1 MKRRLKIIDQ
11 IIRELKAARTIA
23 IAGHMRP
30 DGDCIGSELALAY
43 TLKNIGKKV
52 TVFNQ
57 DEVPEKLAFLDPSK
71 ILTGPRTPRPFDAV
85 VVVDCAN
92 FERMGA
98 ICDSISKRGTL
109 INIDHHGS
117 NTRYGDTNWIDAKS
131 ASSGELIY
139 RLLKQAKWPITAP
152 IADCLF
158 TAIST
163 DTGSFQYPTTQ
174 PSTYHTAAELVNR
187 GANLA
192 RICEEVYQSYPL
204 SRVKLQKHMYN
215 SFKLTQQNQV
225 AYFWLRQADYKKAGA
240 VPDES
245 EGLIDHIRDIQ
256 GVKIACLFEEI
267 EPEITRISLRSKLP
281 DVNASDIALTF
292 GGGGHQSAAGA
303 RVPGK
308 PSTVQRRVLAAVK
321 QALSATNRPR

>member
-1 MKRRLKIIDQ
+1 MKRRLKIVDQ
-11 IIRELKAARTIA
+11 IIRTLKAADTIA
-23 IAGHMRP
+23 VGGHMRP
-30 DGDCIGSELALAY
+30 DGDCIGSELAVAY
-43 TLKNIGKKV
+43 ALKNLGKKV

-57 DEVPEKLAFLDPSK
+57 DAMPEKLAFLDPGR
-71 ILTGPRTPRPFDAV
+71 ILRGPRKPRPYDAV
-85 VVVDCAN
+85 VVTDCAN
-92 FERMGA
+92 YERMGT
-98 ICDSISKRGTL
+98 ICDAVSRRETL

-117 NTRYGDTNWIDAKS
+117 NTRYGDINWIDSKS
-131 ASSGELIY
+131 ASSGELVY
-139 RLLKQAKWPITAP
+139 RLLKQANWPITAP

-163 DTGSFQYPTTQ
+163 DTGSFQYATTQ

-204 SRVKLQKHMYN
+204 SRVKLLKHMYN
-215 SFKLTQQNQV
+215 SFKLIEENQI
-225 AYFWLRQADYKKAGA
+225 AYFWVRQSDYRKAGA

-256 GVKIACLFEEI
+256 GVKVACLFEEI

-281 DVNASDIALTF
+281 DLDVSTIAVAF
-292 GGGGHQSAAGA
+292 GGGGHQSAAGS
-303 RVPGK
+303 RIPGK
-308 PSTVQRRVLAAVK
+308 QRTVQQRVLAAVK
-321 QALSATNRPR
+321 QALAASNSAA

>member
-11 IIRELKAARTIA
+11 IIDRLKSADTIA
-23 IAGHMRP
+23 VAGHMRP
-30 DGDCIGSELALAY
+30 DGDCLGSELAIAY
-43 TLKNIGKKV
+43 ALKNIGKKV

-57 DEVPEKLAFLDPSK
+57 DEMPEKLAFLDPGK
-71 ILTGPRTPRPFDAV
+71 ILQGTRKARHFDAV
-85 VVVDCAN
+85 VVTDCAN
-92 FERMGA
+92 YERMGTICNA
-98 ICDSISKRGTL
+98 ISQRELL

-117 NTRYGDTNWIDAKS
+117 NTRYGDLNWIDASS

-139 RLLKQAKWPITAP
+139 RLLQQANWTITAP

-174 PSTYHTAAELVNR
+174 PSTYHAAAELVNR

-215 SFKLTQQNQV
+215 SFKLIEQNQV

-240 VPDES
+240 EPDES

-256 GVKIACLFEEI
+256 GVKVACLFEEI

-281 DVNASDIALTF
+281 EVNVADIALSF

-303 RVPGK
+303 RISGK
-308 PSTVQRRVLAAVK
+308 QRTIQRQVIAAVK
-321 QALSATNRPR
+321 QALANRNGSR

>member
-1 MKRRLKIIDQ
+1 MKRRLKIVDQ
-11 IIRELKAARTIA
+11 IIRTLKAADTIA
-23 IAGHMRP
+23 VGGHMRP
-30 DGDCIGSELALAY
+30 DGDCIGSELAVAY
-43 TLKNIGKKV
+43 ALKNLGKKV

-57 DEVPEKLAFLDPSK
+57 DAMPEKLAFLDPGR
-71 ILTGPRTPRPFDAV
+71 ILRGPRKPRPYDAV
-85 VVVDCAN
+85 VVTDCAN
-92 FERMGA
+92 YERMGT
-98 ICDSISKRGTL
+98 ICDAVSRRETL

-117 NTRYGDTNWIDAKS
+117 NTRYGDINWIDSKS
-131 ASSGELIY
+131 ASSGELVY
-139 RLLKQAKWPITAP
+139 RLLKQANWPITAP

-163 DTGSFQYPTTQ
+163 DTGSFQYATTQ

-204 SRVKLQKHMYN
+204 SRVKLLKHMYN
-215 SFKLTQQNQV
+215 SFKLIEDNQI
-225 AYFWLRQADYKKAGA
+225 AYFWVRQSDYRKAGA

-256 GVKIACLFEEI
+256 GVKVACLFEEI

-281 DVNASDIALTF
+281 DLDVSTIAVAF
-292 GGGGHQSAAGA
+292 GGGGHQSAAGS
-303 RVPGK
+303 RIPGK
-308 PSTVQRRVLAAVK
+308 QRTVQQRVLAAVK
-321 QALSATNRPR
+321 QALAASNSAA

>member
-30 DGDCIGSELALAY
+30 DGDCIGSELALAFA
-43 TLKNIGKKV
+43 LKNLGKKV
-52 TVFNQ
+52 TAFNQ
-57 DEVPEKLAFLDPSK
+57 DEMPEKLAFLDPGK
-71 ILTGPRTPRPFDAV
+71 ILTEARPPRPFDAV
-85 VVVDCAN
+85 VATDCAN

-98 ICDSISKRGTL
+98 IRDSISKRGSL

-117 NTRYGDTNWIDAKS
+117 NTRYGDINWIDAKS

-174 PSTYHTAAELVNR
+174 PSTYHAAAELVNR
-187 GANLA
+187 GAHLA
-192 RICEEVYQSYPL
+192 RICEEVYQNYPL

-215 SFKLTQQNQV
+215 SFKLTEQNQV

-281 DVNASDIALTF
+281 EVNASDIALAF

-303 RVPGK
+303 RILGK
-308 PSTVQRRVLAAVK
+308 NSTVQRRVLAAVK
-321 QALSATNRPR
+321 QALANSNHSR

>member
-1 MKRRLKIIDQ
+1 MKRRLKIVDQ
-11 IIRELKAARTIA
+11 IIRTLKAADTIA
-23 IAGHMRP
+23 VGGHMRP
-30 DGDCIGSELALAY
+30 DGDCIGSELAVAY
-43 TLKNIGKKV
+43 ALKNLGKKV

-57 DEVPEKLAFLDPSK
+57 DAMPEKLAFLDPGR
-71 ILTGPRTPRPFDAV
+71 ILRGPRKPRPYDAV
-85 VVVDCAN
+85 VVTDCAN
-92 FERMGA
+92 YERMGT
-98 ICDSISKRGTL
+98 ICDAVSRRETL

-117 NTRYGDTNWIDAKS
+117 NTRYGDINWIDSKS
-131 ASSGELIY
+131 ASSGELVY
-139 RLLKQAKWPITAP
+139 RLLKQANWPITAP

-163 DTGSFQYPTTQ
+163 DTGSFQYSTTQ

-204 SRVKLQKHMYN
+204 SRVKLLKHMYN
-215 SFKLTQQNQV
+215 SFKLIEENQI
-225 AYFWLRQADYKKAGA
+225 AYFWVRQSDYRKAGA

-256 GVKIACLFEEI
+256 GVKVACLFEEI

-281 DVNASDIALTF
+281 DLDVSTIAVAF
-292 GGGGHQSAAGA
+292 GGGGHQSAAGS
-303 RVPGK
+303 RIPGK
-308 PSTVQRRVLAAVK
+308 QRTVQQRVLAAVK
-321 QALSATNRPR
+321 QALAASNSAA